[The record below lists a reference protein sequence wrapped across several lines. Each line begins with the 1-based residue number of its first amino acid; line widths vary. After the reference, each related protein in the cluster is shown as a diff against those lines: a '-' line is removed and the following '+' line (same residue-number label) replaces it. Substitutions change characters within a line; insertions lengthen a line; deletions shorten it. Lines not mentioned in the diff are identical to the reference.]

1 MYTTPKITMNKA
13 EKITI
18 TKHFL
23 GEYEC
28 VLMYEKMDNEGKP
41 ILFAI
46 MEYMSDVTYYDEKT
60 YILINYVDGSTRG
73 IYPCDYHKETWEEVL
88 EEYFSN
94 PNDFY
99 YVYKR
104 AEDYTVN
111 EEYNFK

>member
-1 MYTTPKITMNKA
+1 MYAKLKITMNKA
-13 EKITI
+13 EEIVI
-18 TKHFL
+18 TKHSL
-23 GEYEC
+23 EEYKC

-46 MEYMSDVTYYDEKT
+46 MEYMSDVSYYNEKT

-73 IYPCDYHKETWEEVL
+73 IYPCYHKETWEEVL

-104 AEDYTVN
+104 AEDYIVN